1 MQSESTKILKELIEE
16 NSQIVDKLNEEFIQ
30 FSHNFDKNILSLNQK
45 CIKLLVLIGKLQSK
59 ETTTG
64 AFKRNEVQTKTNDD
78 LKFKYNEKEDNNN
91 VLTHG
96 HTNNGNQQVD
106 NSDEIQQTDINSGI
120 EQSENSNGNFEESEE
135 RISNHCRNSQSVNS
149 YEKKRES
156 EDETFSTFSEETISD
171 DAKIITKKK
180 TKKRKNDDIYDQE
193 FNATDYSEFS
203 FRRLKRSRNTS
214 QYNEDHGIEDYSHDL
229 FQGNNYIYKVIK
241 EFMR

>member
-1 MQSESTKILKELIEE
+1 MY
-16 NSQIVDKLNEEFIQ
+16 
-30 FSHNFDKNILSLNQK
+30 
-45 CIKLLVLIGKLQSK
+45 
-59 ETTTG
+59 
-64 AFKRNEVQTKTNDD
+64 D
-78 LKFKYNEKEDNNN
+78 LKFKYNEKEENNN
-91 VLTHG
+91 LLTHG
-96 HTNNGNQQVD
+96 QTNNANQQVE
-106 NSDEIQQTDINSGI
+106 NSDEIQQTEINSRI
-120 EQSENSNGNFEESEE
+120 EQRENSNGNFEESED
-135 RISNHCRNSQSVNS
+135 RISNHFQNSQSVNS